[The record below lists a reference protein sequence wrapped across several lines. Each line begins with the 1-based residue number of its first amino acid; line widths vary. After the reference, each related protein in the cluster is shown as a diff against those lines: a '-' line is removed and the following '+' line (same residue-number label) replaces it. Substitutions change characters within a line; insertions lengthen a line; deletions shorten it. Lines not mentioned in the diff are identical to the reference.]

1 MGRHVGSAGPGRRII
16 DHAEVRGVTPESS
29 TPVMARWSVAHK
41 LIASHLVGGQTV
53 PGAYVM
59 RLVLMHSLANNECI
73 EFIIKR

>member
-1 MGRHVGSAGPGRRII
+1 M
-16 DHAEVRGVTPESS
+16 TPESS